1 MLLKSLEMQGFKSFP
16 DRTRLEFGK
25 GITAVVG
32 PNGSGKSNISDAVRW
47 VLGEQSTKSLRG
59 SKMEDVVFG
68 GTGARRALGFA
79 EVTLTLDN
87 TDRTLPCDH
96 DEIAITRR
104 YYRSG
109 ESEYMLNRAA
119 VRLRDIHELFMDT
132 GLGRDGYSIVGQ
144 GKIADII
151 SSKSEERREI
161 FEEAAGISRYRYRR
175 NDAQRRL
182 SQAQENLIRL
192 KDIVTE
198 LEGRVGPLKEQSEK
212 AQKYVVLAQEQ
223 KELQIGL
230 WLNALEKSKT
240 ELREQDKKLSYA
252 RAQYEETEQLL
263 ARIETDSE
271 NIRMQTQDKSI
282 QIDALRRRAAGIEE
296 EILRIQGQIQ
306 VLENTIVHNKDTIA
320 RITRDMEQAEDTQ
333 QHIQEQIAEKEKAVT
348 QLSAGMKQRQEALEK
363 TEQELSAVRK
373 QGEETALELER
384 LSAERADIL
393 QKISDLR
400 VQESTS
406 ASSMEEIRARI
417 GSIETTVQVRQKEV
431 DIAQKRRQESGEN
444 LTFCIERVKEQEN
457 NLSRAEN
464 EAERCTHLLEE
475 QKSANERLNLQ
486 IQQKL
491 QRARML
497 SDMEKNLEGYAG
509 SVKAVMQEARRG
521 RLKGIL
527 GPVSQLISVPERF
540 TVAVETALGG
550 SLQHIITEN
559 DGCAKEAIGYLKNQH
574 AGRATFLPLNSV
586 KGMELNEPSLTAC
599 KGFIEIASRAVSY
612 DNNYAGVIKSLL
624 GRTVIVETIDDA
636 LSIARQFGYKFRIVT
651 LDGQVLNAGGSMTGG
666 SQTRNAG
673 MLSRANEITKM
684 QKQGEELK
692 KQLEIGNDNYRKYQL
707 QLAQAKQNSEKARRA
722 LTHAQEDL
730 IREQGEYKLLSGQLE
745 SAQKALDALMQ
756 EKASA
761 DTRLQSFAGVR
772 EQAGAALEGLAN
784 TQAEIETKLAELSSL
799 RTRCDTQAARLG
811 EENAGLKL
819 ALMSIQKDLDALRE
833 SLESLFRRKNSH
845 SGKVGQILEEIQ
857 GIENNNLTLDGQIS
871 ALKRQAGDARAQNSR
886 NRTQEEQLLKER
898 EMLEQQVGKLH
909 VQERTKTAEREKLGG
924 ELARLEEKKSVRQ
937 KEYDE
942 IINKLYDDYQLTR
955 NDAEALG
962 IVIENPAEA
971 QKRLNSIKSRIKQIG
986 MVNLAAIEEYK
997 EVSERYEFM
1006 SGQIAD
1012 VEKARDELKRMI
1024 NELTAQMR
1032 RQFQEQFVKIN
1043 EHFGETFAEL
1053 FGGGKAQLNF
1063 EDPSDIL
1070 ESGIEIRVQPP
1081 GKNVQNID
1089 LFSGGEKALVAI
1101 ALLFAILKVTP
1112 APFCIFDEVEA
1123 ALDDVNV
1130 ERFAQYM
1137 RQMTSKTQFIAITHR
1152 RGTMEEADVLYGV
1165 TMQEE
1170 GVSKLLELKT
1180 AEMAQKLGL

>member
-16 DRTRLEFGK
+16 DKTKLEFGS

-87 TDRTLPCDH
+87 TDRTLPCGH
-96 DEIAITRR
+96 DEVAITRR

-109 ESEYMLNRAA
+109 ESEYMLNRAD

-230 WLNALEKSKT
+230 WLNSLEKSKT

-252 RAQYEETEQLL
+252 RAQYEETEQQLSQ
-263 ARIETDSE
+263 IETDSE
-271 NIRMQTQDKSI
+271 NIRLQAQEKSV
-282 QIDALRRRAAGIEE
+282 QIDELRRRAANVEE

-306 VLENTIVHNKDTIA
+306 VLENTILHNKDTIA
-320 RITRDMEQAEDTQ
+320 RITRDMEQAEGTQ
-333 QHIQEQIAEKEKAVT
+333 QHIQEQITEKEAAVT
-348 QLSAGMKQRQEALEK
+348 DLSARMAQRQQALDK
-363 TEQELSAVRK
+363 TEQELYEVRR
-373 QGEETALELER
+373 QGGETALELER
-384 LSAERADIL
+384 LSVEKAGVL

-406 ASSMEEIRARI
+406 ASSMEEIRSRI
-417 GSIETTVQVRQKEV
+417 GSIEATAEIRRAEV
-431 DIAQKRRQESGEN
+431 EIAQKRRQESSEN
-444 LTFCIERVKEQEN
+444 LTFCVERVKEQEN
-457 NLSRAEN
+457 ALTAVESEIQQCSR
-464 EAERCTHLLEE
+464 LLEE
-475 QKSANERLNLQ
+475 QKAANERLNLQ
-486 IQQKL
+486 MQQKL

-509 SVKAVMQEARRG
+509 SVKSVMQEARRG
-521 RLKGIL
+521 GLKGIL

-550 SLQHIITEN
+550 SLQHVVTEN
-559 DGCAKEAIGYLKNQH
+559 DSCAKDAIGYLKNQR

-586 KGMELNEPSLTAC
+586 RGSELNEPSLPSC
-599 KGFIEIASRAVSY
+599 KGFIEIASRAVGF
-612 DNNYAGVIKSLL
+612 DEVYAGIIKSLL
-624 GRTVIVETIDDA
+624 GRTVIVESIDDA
-636 LSIARQFGYKFRIVT
+636 LPIARQFGHKFRIVT
-651 LDGQVLNAGGSMTGG
+651 LDGQVLNAGGSITGG
-666 SQTRNAG
+666 SQTKNAG
-673 MLSRANEITKM
+673 MLSRANEISKM
-684 QKQGEELK
+684 KEQGEDLK
-692 KQLEIGNDNYRKYQL
+692 KQLETGNHNYQQYQV
-707 QLAQAKQNSEKARRA
+707 QFAQAKQNSEETRKALAR
-722 LTHAQEDL
+722 AQEDL

-745 SAQKALDALMQ
+745 AAEKALDVLTQ
-756 EKASA
+756 EKTSA
-761 DTRLQSFAGVR
+761 DARLQSFAGTR
-772 EQAGAALEGLAN
+772 EKAGAALDELARA
-784 TQAEIETKLAELSSL
+784 QEKLETRLSELSTL
-799 RTRCDTQAARLG
+799 RTEYDARNARLG
-811 EENAGLKL
+811 EGSAGMKL
-819 ALMSIQKDLDALRE
+819 ELVSVQKDLDALRE
-833 SLESLFRRKNSH
+833 ALDSLFRRKNSH
-845 SGKVGQILEEIQ
+845 SGRVGQILEEIQ
-857 GIENNNLTLDGQIS
+857 EIENNNRTLTEQI
-871 ALKRQAGDARAQNSR
+871 AVMKQQTEEARERNSG
-886 NRTQEEQLLKER
+886 NRAQEEQLLKER
-898 EMLEQQVGKLH
+898 ETLEQQAGKLH
-909 VQERTKTAEREKLGG
+909 VEERAKAADREKLGG
-924 ELARLEEKKSVRQ
+924 ELARLEEKKSARQ

-942 IINKLYDDYQLTR
+942 IINKLYDDYQMTR
-955 NDAEALG
+955 SDAEALG
-962 IVIENPAEA
+962 IVLENPAEA
-971 QKRLNSIKSRIKQIG
+971 QKRLNSVKARIKQIG

-1006 SGQIAD
+1006 SAQIAD
-1012 VEKARDELKRMI
+1012 IEKARDELKRMI

-1043 EHFGETFAEL
+1043 ERFGETFVEL
-1053 FGGGKAQLNF
+1053 FGGGKAELSF

-1070 ESGIEIRVQPP
+1070 ESGIEIKVQPP

-1137 RQMTSKTQFIAITHR
+1137 RQMTAKTQFIGITHR

-1180 AEMAQKLGL
+1180 AEMAKALGI